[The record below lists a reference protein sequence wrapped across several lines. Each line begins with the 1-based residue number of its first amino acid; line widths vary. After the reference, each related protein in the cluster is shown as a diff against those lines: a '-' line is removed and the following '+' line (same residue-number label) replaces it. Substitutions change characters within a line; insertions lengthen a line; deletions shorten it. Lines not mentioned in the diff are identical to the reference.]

1 MYGDDPGIR
10 GRSGTCGLRF
20 LCPFG
25 LIQELLYKVPFPKKK
40 LWKGFTWI
48 KYILLVVFVLMLPV
62 VKTNAVGSGAPA
74 FCEYICRS
82 EHWRRNPAPFHTS
95 GTAPCDRDIIFREN
109 GNPGDHTGGMFE
121 YLQVFLQSDVSA
133 GSNLWTFE

>member
-1 MYGDDPGIR
+1 MCIR
-10 GRSGTCGLRF
+10 DR
-20 LCPFG
+20 
-25 LIQELLYKVPFPKKK
+25 
-40 LWKGFTWI
+40 
-48 KYILLVVFVLMLPV
+48 
-62 VKTNAVGSGAPA
+62 
-74 FCEYICRS
+74 
-82 EHWRRNPAPFHTS
+82 S